1 MSSIVGGNAA
11 ARQLPWSDALHALHL
26 PTLQWFTLAAP
37 GPMPS
42 PRYGHAAAIVDGA
55 ATVASRTLVRGGG
68 LTKAV
73 AGSPAEVQLTACDAR
88 GQPKWAGGDSFEVT
102 LVGESGG
109 DAAGTTLNARV
120 TDNLDGTYAA
130 QYFPS
135 RSGAYKLVVSLV
147 HHAGALEGFGAGCY
161 ADSAATF
168 GCGEASL
175 STSGSSDAG
184 VAAGAH
190 GATMATMGT
199 TREQVGGS
207 HCVKVSPGAAY
218 ALRAT
223 LPSAWATAGEEFGP
237 IELSLVDSLGNVLAQ
252 RLSTPPLVE
261 MRVAAPLRAASGDTS
276 RLPSSAKCVCE
287 IAKFEASSAG
297 HGACRGG
304 ARMWLKLK
312 GDAARVTLVLSA
324 PCAGQHLDNEST
336 PAKAIGNESA
346 EEAAGQL
353 LPAELLIHLT
363 GAAHQLCASVAS
375 RGAVCDQIYGPIKVV
390 AADEYGNAVGCAPD
404 SPHFEP
410 AVTVRRRKLASDS
423 GPSSPMRGGKGGAAT
438 HEDQRE
444 QITCEIARTLWQRS
458 GSAGCPMALVWLM
471 LRGSSGE
478 IVLQVTDGLGR
489 VPCSASVPI
498 YLTGPPFSLRASH
511 DVEGTCVCGEE
522 SGPLIVRLVDARGKQ
537 VCGLP
542 LNPVVS
548 LLPDPPTPRNPK
560 RGVSIHGAI
569 GAGEEGGVD
578 GTPERAGSRDS
589 LGSDPSAHM
598 AELPCSMSTTRTD
611 LHTCTVSRLE
621 WQRSAGTSVAAAV
634 AIYVK
639 LRGRAGDVPLWVHDA
654 AGYACASLPL
664 QLKLRA
670 GPTVAARCVI
680 SPGSSLSTPLACGQW
695 NSMVLQCKDE
705 HGNAAKAAAD
715 LIELAIRSRSAD
727 QPAWQVTASS
737 SGAGASATSVGS
749 SLPDAPAA
757 AKVEALADGAY
768 KLYWRVIS
776 SGTHSLD
783 VLVNGVS
790 CLAAPRTL
798 ELVAA
803 APRALKV
810 MPTGR
815 QVTTVECHNGPHAA
829 TSSSITFE
837 AGKKITLRVQ
847 LYDEFGNLVSAPV
860 EGPPP
865 LGATTPTSLPS
876 ESTLPPFILGV
887 DMCANED
894 SLGGTDAAGLDLS
907 LIHI

>member
-1 MSSIVGGNAA
+1 MCHVVAGVPVFARLAADADADSRLLLPMAYSSDKKSRPAARTLRGRTWPRPAEWRTSHRSADERTPAAAAAAASAAAAALPPASSDMGCGGDQWHAGQQHGQNMAQPLPQGISSSLAASASPASNGGGKGAGKGGRPGSAFSSQAAPRGCYDLYLLNVRTLTWSQLPRTLRCGARRGHLYHWETVPARFWWVHWAGSGMKAAHGRFDRGQAGPQYGVAETYGITGSGRGGSAKRSGGGVSSIVGGNAA

-109 DAAGTTLNARV
+109 DAAGTTLNAHV

-135 RSGAYKLVVSLV
+135 RAGAYKLVVSLV
-147 HHAGALEGFGAGCY
+147 HHAGALEGFGAGF
-161 ADSAATF
+161 APAAMLT
-168 GCGEASL
+168 SL
-175 STSGSSDAG
+175 RHLDAAKRP
-184 VAAGAH
+184 VHQWQRRHWRAAGAH

-223 LPSAWATAGEEFGP
+223 LPSAWAIAGEEFGP

-261 MRVAAPLRAASGDTS
+261 MRVAAPLRAASGDTP
-276 RLPSSAKCVCE
+276 RLPSSGKCVCE

-363 GAAHQLCASVAS
+363 GAARQLCASVAS

-423 GPSSPMRGGKGGAAT
+423 GPSSPTRGGRGGAAT
-438 HEDQRE
+438 DEDQRE
-444 QITCEIARTLWQRS
+444 LITCEIARTLWQRS

-498 YLTGPPFSLRASH
+498 YLTGPPFSLRASY
-511 DVEGTCVCGEE
+511 DVEWH
-522 SGPLIVRLVDARGKQ
+522 LRVRRG
-537 VCGLP
+537 
-542 LNPVVS
+542 
-548 LLPDPPTPRNPK
+548 
-560 RGVSIHGAI
+560 
-569 GAGEEGGVD
+569 
-578 GTPERAGSRDS
+578 ERAADR
-589 LGSDPSAHM
+589 
-598 AELPCSMSTTRTD
+598 
-611 LHTCTVSRLE
+611 
-621 WQRSAGTSVAAAV
+621 
-634 AIYVK
+634 
-639 LRGRAGDVPLWVHDA
+639 A
-654 AGYACASLPL
+654 AGRCA
-664 QLKLRA
+664 R
-670 GPTVAARCVI
+670 
-680 SPGSSLSTPLACGQW
+680 
-695 NSMVLQCKDE
+695 
-705 HGNAAKAAAD
+705 
-715 LIELAIRSRSAD
+715 
-727 QPAWQVTASS
+727 
-737 SGAGASATSVGS
+737 
-749 SLPDAPAA
+749 
-757 AKVEALADGAY
+757 
-768 KLYWRVIS
+768 
-776 SGTHSLD
+776 
-783 VLVNGVS
+783 
-790 CLAAPRTL
+790 
-798 ELVAA
+798 
-803 APRALKV
+803 
-810 MPTGR
+810 
-815 QVTTVECHNGPHAA
+815 
-829 TSSSITFE
+829 
-837 AGKKITLRVQ
+837 
-847 LYDEFGNLVSAPV
+847 
-860 EGPPP
+860 
-865 LGATTPTSLPS
+865 
-876 ESTLPPFILGV
+876 
-887 DMCANED
+887 
-894 SLGGTDAAGLDLS
+894 
-907 LIHI
+907 